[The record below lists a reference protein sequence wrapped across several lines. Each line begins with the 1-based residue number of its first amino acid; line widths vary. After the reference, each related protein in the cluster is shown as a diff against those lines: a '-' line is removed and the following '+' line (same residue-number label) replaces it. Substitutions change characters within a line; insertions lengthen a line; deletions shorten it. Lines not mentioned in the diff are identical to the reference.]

1 MSTPEARTAPQSPAI
16 GDERDVKVLFI
27 VGWDRSGSTILD
39 LVLGGTTGFLA
50 VGELQHLWDRG
61 ILERRLCGC
70 GSPVVDCA
78 HWSAILERVYGRRP
92 DVADARSVVET
103 RSREL
108 RVRSTWRIT
117 RTRGRGLE
125 IYLSLMRKLYRE
137 IAAGTRAR
145 VIVDASKD
153 PPFAAVLSLLPGVR
167 PYFVHLVRDPRATA
181 FSMSRRPKIQT
192 DTPDS
197 RRMTRESVARSTRN
211 WLLWNVA
218 AEHVRRTVPQEN
230 WLLLRYEDFV
240 ARPAASVQQIT
251 RFVGEDRA
259 ATPFVDD
266 STADLAVNHTVSG
279 NPSRFTSGRVTIT
292 NDAEWMQHQ
301 PAADRLV
308 ATALALPLLHRYGY
322 RLSVRRPEA

>member
-1 MSTPEARTAPQSPAI
+1 MSTLEARTAPLAPAF
-16 GDERDVKVLFI
+16 GDDRDVKVLFI

-39 LVLGGTTGFLA
+39 LVLGGITGFLA

-78 HWSAILERVYGRRP
+78 HWSAILERVYGRMP
-92 DVADARSVVET
+92 DVADARSVVAT

-117 RTRGRGLE
+117 HTRGRGLE
-125 IYLSLMRKLYRE
+125 MYLSLMRKVYGA
-137 IAAGTRAR
+137 IAAGTGAR

-192 DTPDS
+192 DTSDS

-218 AEHVRRTVPQEN
+218 AEHVRRTVPQEK

-240 ARPAASVQQIT
+240 ARPAASVRQIA
-251 RFVGEDRA
+251 RFVGEDSA

-279 NPSRFTSGRVTIT
+279 NPSRFASGRVTIS
-292 NDAEWMQHQ
+292 NDAEWIRDQ
-301 PAADRLV
+301 PPADRLI
-308 ATALALPLLHRYGY
+308 ATAIALPLLHRYGY
-322 RLSVRRPEA
+322 RLSVRQRQA